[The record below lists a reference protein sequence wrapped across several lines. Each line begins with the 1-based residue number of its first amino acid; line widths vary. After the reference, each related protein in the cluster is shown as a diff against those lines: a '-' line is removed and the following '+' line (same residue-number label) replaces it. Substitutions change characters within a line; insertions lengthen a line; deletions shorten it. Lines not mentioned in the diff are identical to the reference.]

1 MMRTEYQSTIVLMV
15 RAINAAKEPVCD
27 YIKVSDTILLKG
39 GLYERFV
46 ESYMDTY
53 GNESKNAYVSGL
65 DIVLT
70 GFGIFMC
77 LYAIVVY
84 IVERRSHLPFW
95 YGRCQSAGSNAN
107 AVFEAAIGTSL
118 LRLSPAVTAA
128 IAMIFIIIFT
138 IVSNITTKHREE
150 IKQRYVGHIG
160 RTVDD
165 LKLKGKVDFGGEVL
179 HALGREVIPKDTEV
193 KAVDIDGYNIVVER
207 LIKE

>member
-1 MMRTEYQSTIVLMV
+1 MKKVIT
-15 RAINAAKEPVCD
+15 
-27 YIKVSDTILLKG
+27 YIKNHIPLRQVIPLILLTIMFRLAIG
-39 GLYERFV
+39 GLYELFV

-107 AVFEAAIGTSL
+107 AVFEATIGISL
-118 LRLSPAVTAA
+118 LRLSPAVTAV
-128 IAMIFIIIFT
+128 IAMIFIILFT

-193 KAVDIDGYNIVVER
+193 KAVNIDGYNIVVER

>member
-1 MMRTEYQSTIVLMV
+1 MKKVIT
-15 RAINAAKEPVCD
+15 
-27 YIKVSDTILLKG
+27 YIKNHIPLRQVIPLILLTIMFRLAIG
-39 GLYERFV
+39 GLYELFV

-107 AVFEAAIGTSL
+107 AVFEATIGISL
-118 LRLSPAVTAA
+118 LRLSPAVTAV

>member
-1 MMRTEYQSTIVLMV
+1 MKKVIT
-15 RAINAAKEPVCD
+15 
-27 YIKVSDTILLKG
+27 YIKNHIPLRQVIPLILLTIMFRLAIG
-39 GLYERFV
+39 GLYELFV
-46 ESYMDTY
+46 ESYMYTY

-70 GFGIFMC
+70 GSGIFMC

-118 LRLSPAVTAA
+118 LRLSPAVTAV

>member
-1 MMRTEYQSTIVLMV
+1 MKKVTT
-15 RAINAAKEPVCD
+15 
-27 YIKVSDTILLKG
+27 YIKNHIPLRQVIPLILLTIMFRLTIG
-39 GLYERFV
+39 GLYELSV
-46 ESYMDTY
+46 EYYMDTY
-53 GNESKNAYVSGL
+53 GNESQNAYVSGL
-65 DIVLT
+65 DIVLM

-118 LRLSPAVTAA
+118 LRLSPAVTAV

-150 IKQRYVGHIG
+150 IKQRYVGNIG

>member
-1 MMRTEYQSTIVLMV
+1 MKKVIT
-15 RAINAAKEPVCD
+15 
-27 YIKVSDTILLKG
+27 YIKNHIPLRQVIPLILLTIMFRLAIG
-39 GLYERFV
+39 GLYELFV

-118 LRLSPAVTAA
+118 LRLSPAVTAV
-128 IAMIFIIIFT
+128 IAMIFIILFT
-138 IVSNITTKHREE
+138 IVSNITAKHREE

-179 HALGREVIPKDTEV
+179 HALSREVIPKDTEV
-193 KAVDIDGYNIVVER
+193 KAVDIDGYNIIVER

>member
-1 MMRTEYQSTIVLMV
+1 MKKVIT
-15 RAINAAKEPVCD
+15 
-27 YIKVSDTILLKG
+27 YIKNHIPLRQVIPLILLTIMFRLAIG
-39 GLYERFV
+39 GLYELFV

-118 LRLSPAVTAA
+118 LRLSPAVTAV

-165 LKLKGKVDFGGEVL
+165 LKLKGKVDFDGEVL

>member
-1 MMRTEYQSTIVLMV
+1 MKKVIT
-15 RAINAAKEPVCD
+15 
-27 YIKVSDTILLKG
+27 YIKNHIPLRQVIPLILLTIMFRLAIG
-39 GLYERFV
+39 GLYELFV

-118 LRLSPAVTAA
+118 LRLSPAVTVV
-128 IAMIFIIIFT
+128 IAMLFSIIFT

>member
-1 MMRTEYQSTIVLMV
+1 MKKVIT
-15 RAINAAKEPVCD
+15 
-27 YIKVSDTILLKG
+27 YIKNHIPLRQVIPLILLTIMFRLAIG
-39 GLYERFV
+39 GLYELFV

-118 LRLSPAVTAA
+118 LRLSPAVTAV
-128 IAMIFIIIFT
+128 IAMIFIILFT
-138 IVSNITTKHREE
+138 IVSNITAKHREE

-165 LKLKGKVDFGGEVL
+165 LKLKGKVDFDGEVL

>member
-1 MMRTEYQSTIVLMV
+1 MKKVIT
-15 RAINAAKEPVCD
+15 
-27 YIKVSDTILLKG
+27 YIKNHIPLRQVIPLILLTIMFRLAIG
-39 GLYERFV
+39 GLYELFV

-65 DIVLT
+65 DIVLA

-118 LRLSPAVTAA
+118 LRLSPAVTAV
-128 IAMIFIIIFT
+128 IAMIFIILFT
-138 IVSNITTKHREE
+138 IVSNITAKHREE

-179 HALGREVIPKDTEV
+179 HALSREVIPKDTEV
-193 KAVDIDGYNIVVER
+193 KAVDIDGYNIIVER